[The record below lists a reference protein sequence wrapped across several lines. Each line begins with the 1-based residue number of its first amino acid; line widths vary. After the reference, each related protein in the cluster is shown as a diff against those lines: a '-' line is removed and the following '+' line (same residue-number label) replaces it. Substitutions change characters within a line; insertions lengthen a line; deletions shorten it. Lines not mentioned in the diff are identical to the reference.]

1 MLHKILLSIVL
12 SLAVPMVQAEAVKLT
27 PDHPDSYVVVKGDTL
42 WGIAGRFLQ
51 EPWRWPE
58 IWKVNPQIENPNLIY
73 PGDVVTLKFENGK
86 PVLAVS
92 RPGGAAANS
101 AGSSTGSRAPVD
113 RDVKLTPKIRV
124 TPRKKAI
131 HSIPINVISHFLS
144 RPLVLNDNEM
154 SDWPYIVAEGG
165 GHLLAGKG
173 DKVYVRGLPADS
185 TSKKYSVYRKG
196 KAYKSHGKVLG
207 YEALHVADA
216 VVLKSGDPA
225 VVRIL
230 QANREVMDGDRL
242 YAQSTK
248 YSDADFIP
256 RSPDTKING
265 SIISAV
271 DAVFEIGRYQ
281 IVVIDRGQSDGL
293 KVGNV
298 LGIYSSGK
306 VVEDKVADEKATGLN
321 NTALMKYLGQFKG
334 PKEKVTLPDD
344 LNGVLMVFRT
354 FDKLSYALVMEAYG
368 PIHMHD
374 TVKNL

>member
-1 MLHKILLSIVL
+1 MLHKVLLPIVL
-12 SLAVPMVQAEAVKLT
+12 SLAVSMVQAETVKLT
-27 PDHPDSYVVVKGDTL
+27 PDHPNSYVVVKGDTL
-42 WGIAGRFLQ
+42 WGIAERFLQ

-58 IWKVNPQIENPNLIY
+58 IWKVNPQIANPNLIY

-92 RPGGAAANS
+92 RPGGS
-101 AGSSTGSRAPVD
+101 VAGTQVPMD
-113 RDVKLTPKIRV
+113 RDVKLTPQVRV
-124 TPRKKAI
+124 TPIKKAI
-131 HSIPINVISHFLS
+131 HTIPIDVISHFLS
-144 RPLVLNDNEM
+144 RPLVLNENEM
-154 SDWPYIVAEGG
+154 GDWPYVVAESG

-185 TSKKYSVYRKG
+185 TSKKYSIYRKG

-225 VVRIL
+225 VVQIL
-230 QANREVMDGDRL
+230 QANREVIDGDRL
-242 YAQSTK
+242 HVQSENDTN
-248 YSDADFIP
+248 SDFIP
-256 RSPDTKING
+256 RSPDTSING

-281 IVVIDRGQSDGL
+281 IVVIDRGKSDGL

-298 LGIYSSGK
+298 LGIYTTGK
-306 VVEDKVADEKATGLN
+306 VVEDKVADAKATGLN

-334 PKEKVTLPDD
+334 PEEKVKLPGN
-344 LNGVLMVFRT
+344 LSGVLMVFRT
-354 FDKLSYALVMEAYG
+354 FNQLSYAIVMEAYG
-368 PIHMHD
+368 PIHIHD